1 MVTPTTCDQSRRR
14 GHEDH
19 QDCFSF
25 IPSIIARSGGKNKY
39 CEQRVTDVQ
48 SVRVLNVQSVQS
60 VRVFKIYTA
69 AIGKEFHAPTTLY
82 PALASCSTEPG
93 DFSLLRLVNHC
104 HTTASGTCT
113 CLCDRI

>member
-1 MVTPTTCDQSRRR
+1 MVTPTTCDQSRKR

-48 SVRVLNVQSVQS
+48 SVRV
-60 VRVFKIYTA
+60 FKIYAA

-104 HTTASGTCT
+104 HTTASGTFS
-113 CLCDRI
+113 CLCD